1 MGTSRTSNIINFYIR
16 AGKRFKSNWSNWS
29 KWSPPKKY
37 ISTLLIFSTMNTS
50 QIRFVL
56 ALHATWNVLR
66 DPVLTRIYA
75 RKWKRALA
83 QLSKTIA
90 PSDRLPSLYG
100 YVFRLMYAECKK
112 YV

>member
-1 MGTSRTSNIINFYIR
+1 
-16 AGKRFKSNWSNWS
+16 
-29 KWSPPKKY
+29 
-37 ISTLLIFSTMNTS
+37 MNTS

-56 ALHATWNVLR
+56 TTNATWAVLR

-100 YVFRLMYAECKK
+100 YVFRLMYAECQKQ
-112 YV
+112 VG

>member
-1 MGTSRTSNIINFYIR
+1 MR
-16 AGKRFKSNWSNWS
+16 AGKNFKKQWNGGTLEQQN
-29 KWSPPKKY
+29 
-37 ISTLLIFSTMNTS
+37 IHLSTLLIFSTMNTS

-100 YVFRLMYAECKK
+100 YVFRLMYAECQK

>member
-1 MGTSRTSNIINFYIR
+1 
-16 AGKRFKSNWSNWS
+16 
-29 KWSPPKKY
+29 
-37 ISTLLIFSTMNTS
+37 MNTS

-56 ALHATWNVLR
+56 TTNATWAVLR

-83 QLSKTIA
+83 QLSKTNA
-90 PSDRLPSLYG
+90 PNTKLPTLFG

-112 YV
+112 QVG